1 MHVFKVSSNKFS
13 FGRILKMFGIMLI
26 TLEYFNKKKMNV
38 PIENKQ
44 FQNYIVNKSLDSLN
58 HIYHQEHA
66 N

>member
-1 MHVFKVSSNKFS
+1 
-13 FGRILKMFGIMLI
+13 MLI